1 MCEEEESFLTS
12 SLTLPEVRVKKK
24 KNLSLRSPLLCLPG
38 LNFLKAFY
46 TFLCEEKFFG
56 ANESLGKFPSIKKK
70 LFLNNGEE
78 GGGGGGR
85 GKRGADDK
93 RQAESCLNY

>member
-56 ANESLGKFPSIKKK
+56 ANESLGKFPSIKKN
-70 LFLNNGEE
+70 FFSTMGRREE
-78 GGGGGGR
+78 GGRGGGA
-85 GKRGADDK
+85 RGADDK